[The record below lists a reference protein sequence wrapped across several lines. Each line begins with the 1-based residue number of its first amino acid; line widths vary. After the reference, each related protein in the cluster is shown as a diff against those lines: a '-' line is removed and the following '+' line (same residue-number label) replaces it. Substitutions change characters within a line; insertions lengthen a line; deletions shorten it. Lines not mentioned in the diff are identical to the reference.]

1 MLLNTLLVLECSRN
15 LEFCLQYPTH
25 HATRTWY
32 EALGTMYPVKRNRE
46 GNRNCEC
53 DTVGDQDGVIG

>member
-1 MLLNTLLVLECSRN
+1 MLAFQTMIILFHLQRN
-15 LEFCLQYPTH
+15 RVFYHPYPTN

-32 EALGTMYPVKRNRE
+32 EAIGTMYPVKRNRE

-53 DTVGDQDGVIG
+53 YAVGG